1 MTADDYSEFEKQL
14 ENSMTYK
21 GFSATIEYDETS
33 KIFSG
38 EVTNKRTVIT
48 FHGSSIEVAEK
59 EFHASVDDYLEW
71 YKEDALELEPI
82 FLN

>member
-38 EVTNKRTVIT
+38 ELINTRAVIT
-48 FHGSSIEVAEK
+48 FHGSSIDEAEK

-71 YKEDALELEPI
+71 CENDS
-82 FLN
+82 

>member
-14 ENSMTYK
+14 EKSTTYK
-21 GFSATIEYDETS
+21 GFSATIEYNETS

-38 EVTNKRTVIT
+38 EVTNTRAVIT
-48 FHGSSIEVAEK
+48 FHGSSIDEAEK

-71 YKEDALELEPI
+71 CENDA
-82 FLN
+82 